1 MLKQGLSCADVN
13 GDVLMCG
20 RMAALMLMCRMMAA
34 LMMKCELTAAQV
46 FKCDLMGVVR
56 GVGRPSTCKPI
67 QWNQCSHKEATTPS
81 SRKGRAASLGS
92 GTRGKSHVLIGPSD
106 HAPAK
111 VCASIVFAVCS
122 WR

>member
-1 MLKQGLSCADVN
+1 MLKQGLSCAGVN

-56 GVGRPSTCKPI
+56 RRPSTCKHGQAPI
-67 QWNQCSHKEATTPS
+67 HALTCKLRPLS

-92 GTRGKSHVLIGPSD
+92 GTRGKSRVLIGPSD

>member
-20 RMAALMLMCRMMAA
+20 RMAALMMMCRMMAA

-56 GVGRPSTCKPI
+56 GVGRPSTCKHGQAPI
-67 QWNQCSHKEATTPS
+67 QWIQCSHMQATTP
-81 SRKGRAASLGS
+81 
-92 GTRGKSHVLIGPSD
+92 
-106 HAPAK
+106 
-111 VCASIVFAVCS
+111 
-122 WR
+122 

>member
-56 GVGRPSTCKPI
+56 GVGRPSTCKHWPGT
-67 QWNQCSHKEATTPS
+67 NSMEPMLSH
-81 SRKGRAASLGS
+81 ASYDPLALA
-92 GTRGKSHVLIGPSD
+92 RDGPY
-106 HAPAK
+106 H
-111 VCASIVFAVCS
+111 
-122 WR
+122 

>member
-46 FKCDLMGVVR
+46 LKCDLMGVVR
-56 GVGRPSTCKPI
+56 GVGRSSTCKHSQAPI
-67 QWNQCSHKEATTPS
+67 QWNQCSHKEATTP
-81 SRKGRAASLGS
+81 
-92 GTRGKSHVLIGPSD
+92 
-106 HAPAK
+106 
-111 VCASIVFAVCS
+111 
-122 WR
+122 